1 MSKPQL
7 IISQPGQRTRRV
19 EIEKNLVSI
28 GRKTDNTIALEGD
41 TSVSKYHAVIE
52 LRDDGFWLS
61 DLDSRNGTTVNEQPV
76 RTEYKLTNGDLIC
89 VGGQSTVEFLLPA
102 TGADVPPP
110 DAAAPSKPAAESSPP
125 PQPQTPPAPPA
136 PEQKSGG
143 SSLMLVA
150 GIVGGLVVVGA
161 LVALL
166 FATGVLGG
174 SSNKNSADDDARA
187 SSSSARRR
195 DSDSSADD
203 AGVSGG
209 DTGFVE
215 DAASGKASAPP
226 ATLDNSGASVP
237 PLPATVEGVGAPVG
251 DPSSVEPLAR
261 TLAVQIAQKS
271 LYSFDPAFIN
281 LIQNYT
287 NEYRT
292 AAGYSERARKYRD
305 AIDREFVN
313 VQGIQPP
320 LIGYVLAMSRSKF
333 IEREAGGVWALP
345 ASVRSNTPDG
355 ANDTAADPTAA
366 STRLAA
372 SYIKDLL
379 DLFGRDQ
386 FMYAVA
392 CYGMTLD
399 DAGRVKTELERRDP
413 TGQTRYDFW
422 KMKQAGVVRGEQ
434 VERVARF
441 FAAGIVAENPQ
452 RFGLKDRPLSS
463 LYDL

>member
-1 MSKPQL
+1 
-7 IISQPGQRTRRV
+7 
-19 EIEKNLVSI
+19 
-28 GRKTDNTIALEGD
+28 DA
-41 TSVSKYHAVIE
+41 
-52 LRDDGFWLS
+52 
-61 DLDSRNGTTVNEQPV
+61 
-76 RTEYKLTNGDLIC
+76 
-89 VGGQSTVEFLLPA
+89 
-102 TGADVPPP
+102 GA
-110 DAAAPSKPAAESSPP
+110 
-125 PQPQTPPAPPA
+125 
-136 PEQKSGG
+136 
-143 SSLMLVA
+143 
-150 GIVGGLVVVGA
+150 
-161 LVALL
+161 
-166 FATGVLGG
+166 
-174 SSNKNSADDDARA
+174 AR
-187 SSSSARRR
+187 S
-195 DSDSSADD
+195 DD
-203 AGVSGG
+203 AGGVG
-209 DTGFVE
+209 DAG
-215 DAASGKASAPP
+215 SPGNASAPP
-226 ATLDNSGASVP
+226 APVDNSGASLP
-237 PLPATVEGVGAPVG
+237 PLAGGGDSAATG
-251 DPSSVEPLAR
+251 DASSVEPLAR

-271 LYSFDPAFIN
+271 LYSFDPAFVS
-281 LIQNYT
+281 LIKNYT

-305 AIDREFVN
+305 AVDREFVN

-345 ASVRSNTPDG
+345 ASVRSNAPDG
-355 ANDTAADPTAA
+355 AGDTAAADPAAA

-413 TGQTRYDFW
+413 SGQMRYDFW

>member
-52 LRDDGFWLS
+52 LRADGFWLS

-76 RTEYKLTNGDLIC
+76 RTEHKLTSGDLIC
-89 VGGQSTVEFLLPA
+89 VGGKSTVEFQMPA
-102 TGADVPPP
+102 TDADLPPP
-110 DAAAPSKPAAESSPP
+110 DAAPAKPAAESSPP
-125 PQPQTPPAPPA
+125 PQPPPAPAPA
-136 PEQKSGG
+136 PEAKAGG
-143 SSLMLVA
+143 SSLMIVA
-150 GIVGGLVVVGA
+150 CIVGGLVVVGA
-161 LVALL
+161 IVALL
-166 FATGVLGG
+166 FATGVTGG
-174 SSNKNSADDDARA
+174 SSNKTSADNNAGA

-203 AGVSGG
+203 AGVSDD
-209 DTGFVE
+209 DTGGVGE
-215 DAASGKASAPP
+215 DAASSKASAPP
-226 ATLDNSGASVP
+226 ASVDNSGASVLP
-237 PLPATVEGVGAPVG
+237 PLPATVEGSGAAAG
-251 DPSSVEPLAR
+251 DASSVEPLAR

-271 LYSFDPAFIN
+271 LYSFDPAFIS

-305 AIDREFVN
+305 AVDREFVN

-345 ASVRSNTPDG
+345 ASVRSNTPDA
-355 ANDTAADPTAA
+355 ANDTTAADPAAA

-413 TGQTRYDFW
+413 TGQMRYDFW

-441 FAAGIVAENPQ
+441 FAAGIVCENPAQ
-452 RFGLKDRPLSS
+452 YGLKEKAFSS
-463 LYDL
+463 LY